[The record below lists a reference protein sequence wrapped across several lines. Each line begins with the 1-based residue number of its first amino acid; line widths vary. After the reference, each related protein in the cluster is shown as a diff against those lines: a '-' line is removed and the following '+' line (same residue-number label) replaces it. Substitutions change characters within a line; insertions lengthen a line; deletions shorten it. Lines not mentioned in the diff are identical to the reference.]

1 MWKPLDVMLD
11 RLVRSG
17 DLAVVDSAGGRH
29 RYGDRT
35 GERVTIRLA
44 DRRLERQLVIDPE
57 LALGEGY
64 TQGRLEILDAGAYEL
79 IALLMRNLAVGG
91 LPSWSRTLEAARR
104 AKRRLDQFNPRRR
117 AAHNVRHHYDI
128 DPRIYDLFLD
138 PERQYS
144 CAYFDGTTSLAA
156 AQRAKMRHIAAKLAL
171 APGQR
176 VLDIGSGWGG
186 LARYLATAADVTVD
200 GITLSARQAAA
211 ARARAEADGLAERLH
226 FELRDYRDIA
236 GRYDRIVSVGM
247 LEHVGTAHFQ
257 AYFDSL
263 QRALADDGVA
273 LVHAICRADDAGG
286 ITNPFIAKYIFPG
299 GYIPALSE
307 VLPAIERARLIVSD
321 IELLRLHYAETLKC
335 WRERFLAR
343 RGEAEAIAGA
353 AFCRMW
359 EAYLAGSEAA
369 FRFENL
375 MVFQIQLIKRIDTLP
390 LTRHYMLR
398 TERRLAHAEA
408 GGRGQ
413 SRPAEQLQTRG

>member
-1 MWKPLDVMLD
+1 MWKPLDLTFA

-17 DLAVVDSAGGRH
+17 DLMVVDASGKRY
-29 RYGDRT
+29 RYGDGS
-35 GERVTIRLA
+35 GERITIRLA
-44 DRRLERQLVIDPE
+44 DRKLERQLVLDPE

-64 TQGRLEILDAGAYEL
+64 MQGRLEILDAGAYEL
-79 IALLMRNLAVGG
+79 IALLMRNLVAGG
-91 LPSWSRTLEAARR
+91 LPPWSRTLAAARR
-104 AKRRLDQFNPRRR
+104 AKRRLDQFNPRPR
-117 AAHNVRHHYDI
+117 AARNVRHHYDI

-144 CAYFDGTTSLAA
+144 CAYFDGTNSLAA

-171 APGQR
+171 QPGQR

-186 LARYLATAADVTVD
+186 LARYLAVTAEVAVD
-200 GITLSARQAAA
+200 GITLSARQAEA
-211 ARARAEADGLAERLH
+211 ARARAVADGLADRLH
-226 FELRDYRDIA
+226 FEIRDYRDVT

-247 LEHVGTAHFQ
+247 LEHVGTAYFQ
-257 AYFDSL
+257 TFFDTL
-263 QRALADDGVA
+263 ARALADDGVA

-299 GYIPALSE
+299 GYLPALSE

-321 IELLRLHYAETLKC
+321 IELLRLHYAETLKA

-353 AFCRMW
+353 EFCRMW

-369 FRFENL
+369 FRYENL

-390 LTRHYMLR
+390 LTRDYMFR
-398 TERRLAHAEA
+398 TERRLAHAEGKA
-408 GGRGQ
+408 RDR
-413 SRPAEQLQTRG
+413 SHPAERV